1 MTQFWVKKLSPTSK
15 RRRCSLVRLR
25 ADNSNAFEP
34 AEKAVVVPPK
44 RSSKIS
50 VRSRCP
56 NCGLHAIEPPTP
68 KQRTTTAATMKSCA
82 DGRGGRL
89 AHRRH
94 RYARAE
100 LRARRFA
107 TTACMTLRRCQS
119 QPGPLGVF
127 IDPEGKAGP
136 RPGTYGSA
144 DADRDPDGLGG
155 AHDGVR
161 LVLKSLDGLQHRRTT
176 GFGVRYALAQVA
188 VEGRWNYRRQI
199 HAALNLR

>member
-1 MTQFWVKKLSPTSK
+1 MTQFWVKKLSPISK
-15 RRRCSLVRLR
+15 RRRCSLDRLR

-34 AEKAVVVPPK
+34 AENAVVVPPR

-68 KQRTTTAATMKSCA
+68 KQRTTTAATMMKCA
-82 DGRGGRL
+82 ERRGGRL
-89 AHRRH
+89 AHRRN
-94 RYARAE
+94 RYTRAE
-100 LRARRFA
+100 PRARRFA
-107 TTACMTLRRCQS
+107 TTVRMPLRRCQPR
-119 QPGPLGVF
+119 PGPFGVV
-127 IDPEGKAGP
+127 IDSEGKAGP
-136 RPGTYGSA
+136 RPGTCGSA
-144 DADRDPDGLGG
+144 DADRDPDGLRG

-176 GFGVRYALAQVA
+176 GFGVRYTLAQVPI
-188 VEGRWNYRRQI
+188 EGRWNHRRQI